1 MSISYA
7 AFLTWLLAFKDQ
19 LPAILADIETAVTA
33 IMSAYERIKGSLP
46 AQAFELSDEEQKLE
60 TDLAVAM
67 AGPNAAWDGS
77 RLRALF
83 QFAKDSGLLEVIVK
97 TLTK

>member
-67 AGPNAAWDGS
+67 AAPTPPGMARVCGRCSSSQRTAACWKSSS
-77 RLRALF
+77 RR
-83 QFAKDSGLLEVIVK
+83 
-97 TLTK
+97 